1 MARRSRKTDSTM
13 ENQISLF
20 DMIEDIQFEKLDP
33 IRQPDYQIETKPF
46 GLRVKEA
53 VSEALKTSAYKR
65 WEIAGRMSEY
75 LGVEITEAML
85 NSWTAESKEGHRF
98 PVEFLPALCL
108 QTGDYSLLEILV
120 AACGC
125 RMVKSDEIYLLEL
138 GKIKQAQRS
147 LSKKEM
153 QLQKEWDRTRGVQKP
168 R

>member
-1 MARRSRKTDSTM
+1 MARRSRKTDM
-13 ENQISLF
+13 GGKNQISLF
-20 DMIEDIQFEKLDP
+20 DLIDDIQFEKLDP
-33 IRQPDYQIETKPF
+33 IRQPNYQIETKPF

-53 VSEALKTSAYKR
+53 VSEALKNSGYKR

-75 LGVEITEAML
+75 LGVEITETML

-108 QTGDYSLLEILV
+108 QTGDYTLLEILV

-147 LSKKEM
+147 LSKKEL
-153 QLQKEWDRTRGVQKP
+153 QLQKEWDRIRGIPKP